1 MIFEESGRPHILE
14 DRLRKSTETIRGTL
28 LEMGG
33 IVEQAIERA
42 EKALVERDRS
52 LAYSIILRDRR
63 VDSLEKELDRLCLEY
78 LIREQPAASLLRL
91 VYSTMKINTGLERI
105 GDYAESVARQVLV
118 VESSGALPCGRLFED
133 IGELSR
139 KMLHDSLRA
148 YAEQSAE
155 LASSTIELEDRVDE
169 IRSQIRQDLLDMNR
183 QNLVPIEL
191 VTALLIVA
199 ARFERV
205 ADMAVGICED
215 VLFMCTGHIAR
226 HPDDGLFHVL
236 FLSEH
241 DSTRS
246 QMAVGIAR
254 SLGLPEFAFESAGVA
269 PRIIDPRTT
278 AFMAAKGVDL
288 SAQVS
293 KSYQQ
298 IRDLDH
304 YHAIVLLSK
313 SAAAIARRL
322 PDKPVLIPWV
332 TPDPSNYAGTDDEV
346 QAAYERTFVFLSSH
360 IRDFVQAVVRDN
372 G

>member
-1 MIFEESGRPHILE
+1 MTFEESGRARILE
-14 DRLRKSTETIRGTL
+14 DRLRKSTETIRSTL
-28 LEMGG
+28 LEMGKA
-33 IVEQAIERA
+33 VELATGRAERA
-42 EKALVERDRS
+42 LISRDRS

-63 VDSLEKELDRLCLEY
+63 IDGLEKEVDRLCLEY
-78 LIREQPAASLLRL
+78 LVREQPVAGLLRF
-91 VYSTMKINTGLERI
+91 VYSTMKINTGLERV
-105 GDYAESVARQVLV
+105 GDYAESVARQVLLLDV
-118 VESSGALPCGRLFED
+118 PGELPCRQSFEEL
-133 IGELSR
+133 GELSR

-148 YAEQSAE
+148 YAEQNVE
-155 LASSTIELEDRVDE
+155 LAGATIELEGRADE
-169 IRSQIRQDLLDMNR
+169 IRSQIRRDLLDLSR
-183 QNLVPIEL
+183 EEGASIDF
-191 VTALLIVA
+191 VTPLLISA

-205 ADMAVGICED
+205 ADHAVDICDE
-215 VLFMCTGHIAR
+215 VLFMCTGHVAK

-269 PRIIDPRTT
+269 PRIIGPRTL
-278 AFMAAKGVDL
+278 AFMDAKGIDL

-322 PDKPVLIPWV
+322 PDKPVLIHWL
-332 TPDPSNYAGTDDEV
+332 TPDPSNHTGTEEEV
-346 QAAYERTFVFLSSH
+346 RAAYERTFAYLGSH
-360 IRDFVQAVVRDN
+360 IREFVQAVLRDN
-372 G
+372 S